1 MKHPRVRIVAFV
13 LDVCVGLTAIAGGI
27 GLLTGAIPFSL
38 AWLHG
43 SPFSDYTIPG
53 LALGLL
59 VGGCS
64 LFAAATILGGRRVGV
79 LASAG
84 AGLLMMGFEVVEV
97 AVIDRFGGSWL
108 AIAIALQA
116 LYAGAGLAM
125 FSLAAFLW
133 MREYRGQNLPTRHAS
148 HV

>member
-1 MKHPRVRIVAFV
+1 MKHPRVRIAVFA
-13 LDVCVGLTAIAGGI
+13 LDVCVGLTAIAGGV

-38 AWLHG
+38 AWLKG
-43 SPFSDYTIPG
+43 SPFSDYTVPG

-64 LFAAATILGGRRVGV
+64 LFAAATILGGREVGV

-97 AVIDRFGGSWL
+97 VVIDRFGGSWL

-125 FSLAAFLW
+125 FSLATFLW
-133 MREYRGQNLPTRHAS
+133 MREYRGQHFPTRLAS
-148 HV
+148 HI